1 MMPICRPPI
10 SSFLPQMPAVIVD
23 CWVKLVQT
31 AALINLSYQKKK
43 KNNELKC
50 K

>member
-1 MMPICRPPI
+1 LDDANVQATNLLIFASNASRN
-10 SSFLPQMPAVIVD
+10 